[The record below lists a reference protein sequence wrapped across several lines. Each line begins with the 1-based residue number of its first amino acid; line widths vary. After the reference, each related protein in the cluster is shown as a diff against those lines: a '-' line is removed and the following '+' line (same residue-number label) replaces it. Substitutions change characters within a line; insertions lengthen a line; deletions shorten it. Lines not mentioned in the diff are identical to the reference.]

1 MDITCYTFLYIPLH
15 HYPWC
20 SGLRPRPCCI
30 SCRQNIY
37 FCLIR
42 RLIRQKYHFSVA
54 GNLNVLS
61 FEIHS
66 TLYFSMIINLTST
79 KSSYNGSSKKTI
91 SRIYFKFFTLRSYSN
106 KHSCTKDRVTRF
118 ECSPLQKNGKTKT
131 SVQDRF
137 FKKSLIAMLA
147 FSRLEEV
154 VVNTAN

>member
-1 MDITCYTFLYIPLH
+1 MKPILKQLEIDNLGIFKAHLKYSEELHINATFGGGESK
-15 HYPWC
+15 C
-20 SGLRPRPCCI
+20 
-30 SCRQNIY
+30 
-37 FCLIR
+37 
-42 RLIRQKYHFSVA
+42 
-54 GNLNVLS
+54 LS

-118 ECSPLQKNGKTKT
+118 ECSPLQKNGRTKT

-147 FSRLEEV
+147 FCRLEEV